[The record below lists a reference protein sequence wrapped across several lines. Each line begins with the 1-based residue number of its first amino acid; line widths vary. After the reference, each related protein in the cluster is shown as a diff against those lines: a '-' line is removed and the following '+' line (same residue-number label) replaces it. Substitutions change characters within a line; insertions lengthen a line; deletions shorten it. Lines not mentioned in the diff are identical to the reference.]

1 MIRGSDGDVTCTMEL
16 SSPLYA
22 DKRSAFPPGALRPSV
37 GREKPAPAVSR
48 KSVVTEIETPDAA
61 ELAACIARVADR
73 QDRTAFATLF
83 RHFAPRIKAYMM
95 RSGSDNASAEEFA
108 QEAMVMVWRKAA
120 SFDATQASA
129 ATWVFTIARN
139 KRIDAFRRTN
149 RPELDPNDPLLLP
162 SAETMQ
168 DDRVAEDQTASAL
181 ESAMR
186 DLPAEQ
192 AELLRLAFYEDKA
205 HSEIAA
211 ETGLP
216 LGTVKSRLRLAI
228 GKLRGVLGDAEL

>member
-1 MIRGSDGDVTCTMEL
+1 MEL
-16 SSPLYA
+16 STPLYA
-22 DKRSAFPPGALRPSV
+22 DKGRALPLGMLRPAFN
-37 GREKPAPAVSR
+37 GLADKPTASR
-48 KSVVTEIETPDAA
+48 KTIVTENDNPDAA
-61 ELAACIARVADR
+61 ELAACIARVAER
-73 QDRTAFATLF
+73 QDRAAFAVLF

-95 RSGSDNASAEEFA
+95 RSGSDDASAEEFA

-120 SFDATQASA
+120 SFDPAQASA
-129 ATWVFTIARN
+129 ATWIFTIARN

-149 RPELDPNDPLLLP
+149 RPELDPNDPLLQP
-162 SAETMQ
+162 AAEQMQ
-168 DDRVAEDQTASAL
+168 DERVADDQTAGAL
-181 ESAMR
+181 ERAMR

-192 AELLRLAFYEDKA
+192 TELLRLAFYEDMA